1 MKINAVLPCAG
12 RGERAGLGFNK
23 TLALLGEKP
32 VAFVSAEQ
40 FAALPEVTRIVVVCG
55 KGEEEDFR
63 RALSPLAEKTVF
75 VTGGET
81 RTASV
86 AAGIAACEEDCEII
100 AVHDGARPYLSPA
113 LLRRTLDVC
122 EKKRLRPARTARHG
136 QLARSSRRI
145 FPRRGQVGILR
156 RADATGV

>member
-63 RALSPLAEKTVF
+63 RALS
-75 VTGGET
+75 
-81 RTASV
+81 
-86 AAGIAACEEDCEII
+86 
-100 AVHDGARPYLSPA
+100 ARGKDSLCHG
-113 LLRRTLDVC
+113 RRNADRFRRRGHS
-122 EKKRLRPARTARHG
+122 RLRGGLRDH
-136 QLARSSRRI
+136 RR
-145 FPRRGQVGILR
+145 P
-156 RADATGV
+156 